1 MKNQRK
7 QTGAFTLIELLVVIA
22 IIAILAAMLLPAL
35 ARAKARA
42 QRINCTNNL
51 KQIGISFKTWALD
64 NQDRFPM
71 SVASSDGG
79 AFAGAPATTY
89 ESLTAAATIV
99 QYTHNIFGAMSNE
112 VSTPKLLVCPSDFQ
126 GRQIASAFSTTA
138 STPWLADNASANPNT
153 NVSYFIGQSAKDT
166 FPQSLLSGDRNM
178 GAGIANNNSQAGATP
193 GYANTFQNST
203 TGNTA
208 TNAPTAAWQD
218 NGHQKQGNVLLGDAS
233 VQGWSIAGLRNGLI
247 NSGNT
252 ANNFIA
258 FP

>member
-64 NQDRFPM
+64 NQDRFPQQVP
-71 SVASSDGG
+71 STDGG
-79 AFAGAPATTY
+79 AYVAPPTSTFAASATPQNY
-89 ESLTAAATIV
+89 IKNV
-99 QYTHNIFGAMSNE
+99 FGSMSNE

-126 GRQIASAFSTTA
+126 GRQIASAFAVNA
-138 STPWLADNASANPNT
+138 STPWIADTVNNNT
-153 NVSYFIGQSAKDT
+153 NVSYFIGVNAVDT
-166 FPQSLLSGDRNM
+166 YPQSLLSGDRNVG
-178 GAGIANNNSQAGATP
+178 GAPAVFNNNSIAGGSP
-193 GYANTFQNST
+193 GYVNTFQNPM
-203 TGNTA
+203 NTA
-208 TNAPTAAWQD
+208 GSTSTNAPVAAWQD

-233 VQGWSIAGLRNGLI
+233 VQGWSIAGLRNGLV

-252 ANNFIA
+252 GNNAIA